1 MPKNSLEG
9 LPEAFVSNAAIKS
22 AVSRAVAQG
31 RIRQIASKLYTFN
44 LDDPPEQI
52 VRRSL
57 WELVAA
63 YAPGALI
70 ADRTAIENRPAA
82 DGSIFVVSER
92 KRDIELP
99 GLTIRSRSGAA
110 PLDSDRPFV
119 GGLFLSSTAR
129 AFLDNM
135 APSRRRGGDVSR
147 TLTRAELESR
157 LDDVIR
163 RSGADGLNAL
173 RDEARRIAPRIDRDD
188 EYAALD
194 RLIGALLGTREDKLA
209 SERAKARGAGTP
221 FDPERLKLF
230 EALHGELRAT
240 APYSRPAEQRSAQA
254 RSVLAFY
261 EAYFSNFIEG
271 TEFDVNEAAKGA
283 WRGDAVRSR
292 TAQAVRS
299 LAW

>member
-1 MPKNSLEG
+1 MPRNSLEG
-9 LPEAFVSNAAIKS
+9 LPEAFLSNAAIKS

-31 RIRQIASKLYTFN
+31 RIRQIATKLYTFN

-63 YAPGALI
+63 CAPGALI

-82 DGSIFVVSER
+82 GGSIFVVSER

-135 APSRRRGGDVSR
+135 APSRKRGGDVSR
-147 TLTRAELESR
+147 TLTRTELEDR
-157 LDDVIR
+157 LDDLIR
-163 RSGADGLNAL
+163 RGGPDGLNAL
-173 RDEARRIAPRIDRDD
+173 RDEARHIAPLIDRNE

-221 FDPERLKLF
+221 FDPERRAMA
-230 EALHGELRAT
+230 ALGTGMVMARMTIPCGCHFAGAERGIVRLPSDPLMQ
-240 APYSRPAEQRSAQA
+240 APAPSAVGLSEPA
-254 RSVLAFY
+254 
-261 EAYFSNFIEG
+261 NI
-271 TEFDVNEAAKGA
+271 DGA
-283 WRGDAVRSR
+283 SGAN
-292 TAQAVRS
+292 
-299 LAW
+299 